1 MYLVVLLVVYNFLMS
16 LFGFFGVLYVGVWVV
31 FSVGVGLDV
40 VFLLIVCE
48 GVICVGLVLLL
59 VLLWV

>member
-1 MYLVVLLVVYNFLMS
+1 MLLVVYNFLMS
-16 LFGFFGVLYVGVWVV
+16 LFGFFGVLYVGVCVV
-31 FSVGVGLDV
+31 FSFGFGLDV

-48 GVICVGLVLLL
+48 RVICCGLVLLL